1 MAYNG
6 DGVTK
11 SYAVPFGYL
20 NRTDI
25 YVTVDGES
33 TEYTWLSQ
41 GNIEL
46 STAPESGSLIK
57 IYRDTP
63 IDEPIVDYTD
73 GSILPEEDL
82 DLPIVQNMYVA
93 QEIKDNAN
101 DAVETANAATETAD
115 IALDTSDTAMGT
127 ANTALSTSNEAL
139 TKASTAEGTAN
150 EALEAIG
157 PTVVQEVK
165 KQNIPKQV
173 SDNVDDKLE
182 ALDLDTRIYEEVVSA
197 ISGVTIPGLS
207 KETITGALGYTPYDA
222 ETNSKDFAT
231 NAEVAGAIAAIPNAD
246 WNATDGAACIKNKPV
261 LSAVA
266 TSGNYADLQNKP
278 AAMTGATAEAAG
290 TSGFVPV
297 PAAGD
302 EDKVLKG
309 DGTWGEV
316 DLGGIVTELNG
327 KADKD
332 LSNISENI
340 AYIVDSYHDD
350 EGNWYR
356 KWSDGW
362 VEQGG
367 LIKKGGNNYIG
378 QIQITFLCPLSKIVT
393 LNRTNVSAY
402 SSTVITNNFWYS
414 FESISNT
421 GFTFSIDATNADSYW
436 YVAGIGAE

>member
-1 MAYNG
+1 MANLEETREWAEGIYQLEKTDRVLG
-6 DGVTK
+6 GADGV
-11 SYAVPFGYL
+11 ANRQGQQL
-20 NRTDI
+20 ANRTLWLKEK
-25 YVTVDGES
+25 VES
-33 TEYTWLSQ
+33 TESALTEHEEADDPHPQYVTEQ
-41 GNIEL
+41 EM
-46 STAPESGSLIK
+46 T
-57 IYRDTP
+57 
-63 IDEPIVDYTD
+63 DYVGTV
-73 GSILPEEDL
+73 
-82 DLPIVQNMYVA
+82 IVQ
-93 QEIKDNAN
+93 
-101 DAVETANAATETAD
+101 
-115 IALDTSDTAMGT
+115 G
-127 ANTALSTSNEAL
+127 
-139 TKASTAEGTAN
+139 
-150 EALEAIG
+150 
-157 PTVVQEVK
+157 
-165 KQNIPKQV
+165 QV
-173 SDNVDDKLE
+173 
-182 ALDLDTRIYEEVVSA
+182 
-197 ISGVTIPGLS
+197 
-207 KETITGALGYTPYDA
+207 
-222 ETNSKDFAT
+222 
-231 NAEVAGAIAAIPNAD
+231 NAD
-246 WNATDGAACIKNKPV
+246 WNATDGAAYIKNKPV

-278 AAMTGATAEAAG
+278 SAMTGATAEAAG

-316 DLGGIVTELNG
+316 DLEGIVTELNG